1 MCSEM
6 EDLVNRFGQGS
17 MVILTDDEDRE
28 GEGDMVI
35 AGAHCSEEVMTFLI
49 RHGCGI
55 VCAPLSAAVAQRLHL
70 APMVQVNTAPLSTA
84 FTVSVD
90 LRVGLRTGISAAERA
105 ATVRLLADPNSIASD
120 FVQPGHLFPLRAHPG
135 GVAARP
141 GHTEGAIEL
150 CRRAKLAEVAAICEL
165 FNDDGTVMRG
175 ADIRRFAERH
185 SLPIASIAALEET
198 MIGHYA

>member
-1 MCSEM
+1 MSDAVE
-6 EDLVNRFGQGS
+6 ELVRKFGQGS

-35 AGAHCSEEVMTFLI
+35 AGSLCSDEAMAFLI

-55 VCAPLSAAVAQRLHL
+55 VCAPVGAAIADRLQL
-70 APMVQVNTAPLSTA
+70 VQMVQKNTAPLSTA

-105 ATVRLLADPNSIASD
+105 STVRLLADPNSTASD
-120 FVQPGHLFPLRAHPG
+120 FVQPGHLFPLRAHAG
-135 GVAARP
+135 GITARS

-150 CRRAKLAEVAAICEL
+150 CRRANLAEVAAICEL

-175 ADIRRFAERH
+175 ADIRHFAARYA
-185 SLPIASIAALEET
+185 LPITSIAALQET
-198 MIGHYA
+198 MADHYA